1 MNISWTKVSAVA
13 ASTLAISLA
22 VAATVFP
29 PSTIADTIYS
39 PPRAESTE
47 TWFDAGKGAVEKL
60 KNLRKNNRQAKNVI
74 LFLGDGMG
82 VSTVTA
88 ARILAGQLRGNSGE
102 ENHLS
107 FEKFPHLA
115 LSKTYNTNQQTPD
128 SAGTMSAIMTGVK
141 TKAGFVAVN
150 QRAIRG
156 DCGSALGEELTTL
169 LEQAEQARMSTGVVT
184 TARLTHGTP
193 AATYAHVPER
203 RWEDDT
209 STEAPCVDIA
219 AQLIEFA
226 NNTQGSDGLEV
237 AMGGGRRHFLPNDFP
252 DPEGSNAPDPEGG
265 NGPNPEKIPDPE
277 NVPDPEGR
285 SGRRA
290 DGRNLPDEWVARH
303 DRAAYVWNQA
313 QFDAINPRR
322 TKHLLGLFEQSHME
336 YEHDRSGDEGGEP
349 SLSEM
354 TEKAIKI
361 LRKNPRGFFLL
372 VEGGR
377 IDHAH
382 HGSNAYRS
390 LTETIEFA
398 KAVEVAARMTSQRN
412 TLIIVTADHSH
423 VLSIS
428 GFPTRGNNIL
438 GKVIGNDSSGEPDGL
453 SLDALGLPYTTLGY
467 HNGPGNTG
475 ESDEQAEGPKEFPHF
490 GTGYMGITS
499 GRPDLT
505 DVDTTEPLYLQESA
519 VPLGSET
526 HGGED
531 VAIYARGPKAHLFQ
545 GTLEQNVIYHVMYE
559 ALKHKLHRP

>member
-1 MNISWTKVSAVA
+1 MKNLSTKVSVFVF
-13 ASTLAISLA
+13 TLAISLA
-22 VAATVFP
+22 VVTSLFWRN
-29 PSTIADTIYS
+29 TIADTIY
-39 PPRAESTE
+39 PPPGAESPE
-47 TWFDAGKGAVEKL
+47 SWFDAGKRAVEKL
-60 KNLRKNNRQAKNVI
+60 KNLRKNNRRAKNVI

-82 VSTVTA
+82 VSTVAA

-102 ENHLS
+102 ENSLS
-107 FEKFPHLA
+107 FERFPHLA

-128 SAGTMSAIMTGVK
+128 SADTMTAIMTGVK
-141 TKAGFVAVN
+141 TKAGLIAVN
-150 QRAIRG
+150 QNAIRG
-156 DCGSALGEELTTL
+156 DCASALGNELPTL

-203 RWEDDT
+203 RWEVDS

-226 NNTQGSDGLEV
+226 DNNRGSDGLEV
-237 AMGGGRRHFLPNDFP
+237 AMGGGRRNFLPNNIP
-252 DPEGSNAPDPEGG
+252 DPEGVPDPENGPDPEGG
-265 NGPNPEKIPDPE
+265 NGLDLE

-285 SGRRA
+285 NGRRA

-313 QFDAINPRR
+313 QLDAINPC
-322 TKHLLGLFEQSHME
+322 TTNHLLGLFEQSHME
-336 YEHDRSGDEGGEP
+336 YENDRIDDEGGEP
-349 SLSEM
+349 SLSKM
-354 TEKAIKI
+354 TKKAIKI
-361 LRKNPRGFFLL
+361 LRKNPKGFFLL

-398 KAVEVAARMTSQRN
+398 KAVEVAATMTSSRN

-423 VLSIS
+423 VFSIS

-438 GKVIGNDSSGEPDGL
+438 GKVIGNNSRGEPDEP

-467 HNGPGNTG
+467 HNGPGYTG
-475 ESDEQAEGPKEFPHF
+475 ESEEQAEGQNDFRILAP
-490 GTGYMGITS
+490 
-499 GRPDLT
+499 
-505 DVDTTEPLYLQESA
+505 V
-519 VPLGSET
+519 
-526 HGGED
+526 
-531 VAIYARGPKAHLFQ
+531 
-545 GTLEQNVIYHVMYE
+545 TLES
-559 ALKHKLHRP
+559 P